1 MRAAFYSCLT
11 IKACRALTWPHGNAI
26 FRQDGHHHHLDH
38 HLGDEEEEEDLDD
51 NSNEVDG
58 RSFDETSMI
67 EVIIM
72 CLGRQQSH
80 DCVYC
85 ARCVRMSCL

>member
-26 FRQDGHHHHLDH
+26 FRQDGHHHLDH
-38 HLGDEEEEEDLDD
+38 HLGDDDDEDLDD
-51 NSNEVDG
+51 SSNEVDG
-58 RSFDETSMI
+58 RSFDETSI
-67 EVIIM
+67 KELIIM
-72 CLGRQQSH
+72 CLGCQQSH
-80 DCVYC
+80 DCVCC